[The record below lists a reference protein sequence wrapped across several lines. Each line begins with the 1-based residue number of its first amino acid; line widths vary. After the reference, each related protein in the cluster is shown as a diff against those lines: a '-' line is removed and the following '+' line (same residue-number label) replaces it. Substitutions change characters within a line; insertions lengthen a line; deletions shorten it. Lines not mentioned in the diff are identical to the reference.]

1 MYLTGFGC
9 NIDVYIIDV
18 RTFDSTLYGKLLGH
32 TSQISVMQVF
42 DVENLL
48 ISISDVLIVRSWNQ
62 QSLKCLQIFKMI
74 TKVPSSKIL
83 DLKGTGRFSVITNR
97 IILFKFEAFVDE
109 NKMDENNPYLSKI
122 EFLQNDN

>member
-1 MYLTGFGC
+1 LYLTGFGC

-48 ISISDVLIVRSWNQ
+48 ISISDVLIVRS
-62 QSLKCLQIFKMI
+62 
-74 TKVPSSKIL
+74 
-83 DLKGTGRFSVITNR
+83 
-97 IILFKFEAFVDE
+97 
-109 NKMDENNPYLSKI
+109 
-122 EFLQNDN
+122 

>member
-1 MYLTGFGC
+1 
-9 NIDVYIIDV
+9 
-18 RTFDSTLYGKLLGH
+18 
-32 TSQISVMQVF
+32 
-42 DVENLL
+42 
-48 ISISDVLIVRSWNQ
+48 
-62 QSLKCLQIFKMI
+62 MI